1 MAFYVFSTGFVNIN
15 WQYLDFNTDRQITER
30 MALDAKKREQ
40 FQKLK
45 EQFAKDQEVS
55 LCVSR
60 GKPYF
65 FGK

>member
-1 MAFYVFSTGFVNIN
+1 
-15 WQYLDFNTDRQITER
+15 

-60 GKPYF
+60 GQLYF
-65 FGK
+65 LGK